1 MPYSTKKQPSRKNPG
16 IMKSAYKT
24 TFILLIIASTFV
36 VSFGSKDKLSRKVK
50 VRYLD
55 MGKQHLR
62 KFFCTS
68 SASATCN
75 CDGKDAPIPSV
86 SRIQSNDE
94 AERKF
99 SQEVVQL
106 VAESISSFIKFELD
120 KIFSERQIGS
130 NGERENEGEGNED
143 EQNELKENEGGEDGD
158 GNKGE
163 VNEEEFRKY
172 YRKYRS

>member
-1 MPYSTKKQPSRKNPG
+1 
-16 IMKSAYKT
+16 MKSAYTT
-24 TFILLIIASTFV
+24 TFTLLIIASTLV
-36 VSFGSKDKLSRKVK
+36 VSFGFKDKLSRKIQA
-50 VRYLD
+50 RYLD

-62 KFFCTS
+62 KVFCISES
-68 SASATCN
+68 SSSATCN
-75 CDGKDAPIPSV
+75 CDGKGAPIPSV
-86 SRIQSNDE
+86 SRIQSNNE

-130 NGERENEGEGNED
+130 NGERENEGEGNEG
-143 EQNELKENEGGEDGD
+143 EQNELEENEGGEDGD

-163 VNEEEFRKY
+163 VNEEDFRKY
-172 YRKYRS
+172 HRKYRS

>member
-1 MPYSTKKQPSRKNPG
+1 
-16 IMKSAYKT
+16 MKSAYKI
-24 TFILLIIASTFV
+24 TFTLLIIASTLV
-36 VSFGSKDKLSRKVK
+36 VSFGSKDKLSKKVK
-50 VRYLD
+50 ARYLD

-68 SASATCN
+68 SSSATCN
-75 CDGKDAPIPSV
+75 CDGKGAPIPSV
-86 SRIQSNDE
+86 SRIQSNIE

-120 KIFSERQIGS
+120 KIFSERLIGS
-130 NGERENEGEGNED
+130 NGERENEEEGNEG
-143 EQNELKENEGGEDGD
+143 EQNELEENEGGENED

-163 VNEEEFRKY
+163 VNEEDFRK
-172 YRKYRS
+172 KYRS